1 MNTYIADTNFYL
13 RFILQDIK
21 DQANITEKYLELAK
35 SGEINI
41 IFLDEVI
48 LEMEFVLRSFYS
60 IKRAD
65 IVQSLNALIKLNY
78 VDIENRT
85 LWAETLET
93 YRKKKLSLL
102 DIVLFYKAKEINSD
116 VLSFDE
122 DFKRLK
128 RYERQNI
135 RTN

>member
-1 MNTYIADTNFYL
+1 MTTYVADTNFYL

-21 DQANITEKYLELAK
+21 SQADITEKYLELAK

-60 IKRAD
+60 VKRGD
-65 IVQSLNALIKLNY
+65 IAQSLTALIKLDY
-78 VDIENRT
+78 VEIENRT
-85 LWAETLET
+85 LWIKTLET
-93 YRKKKLSLL
+93 YWKKNVSLL
-102 DIVLFYKAKEINSD
+102 DILLFYKAQEMDSD

-122 DFKRLK
+122 DFKRLQK
-128 RYERQNI
+128 YER
-135 RTN
+135 